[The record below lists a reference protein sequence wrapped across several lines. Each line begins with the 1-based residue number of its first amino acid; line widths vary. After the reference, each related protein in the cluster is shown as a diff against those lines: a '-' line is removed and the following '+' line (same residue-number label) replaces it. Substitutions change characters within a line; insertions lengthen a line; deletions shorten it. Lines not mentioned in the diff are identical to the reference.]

1 MSAKYSDF
9 PILVLNETFFLLPL
23 QNLLPLEFI
32 SFHCSKK
39 GENPWGKQEQCIVKL
54 LETACCIGRRYCRLT
69 GS

>member
-39 GENPWGKQEQCIVKL
+39 EKTPG
-54 LETACCIGRRYCRLT
+54 
-69 GS
+69 GSKSNAL